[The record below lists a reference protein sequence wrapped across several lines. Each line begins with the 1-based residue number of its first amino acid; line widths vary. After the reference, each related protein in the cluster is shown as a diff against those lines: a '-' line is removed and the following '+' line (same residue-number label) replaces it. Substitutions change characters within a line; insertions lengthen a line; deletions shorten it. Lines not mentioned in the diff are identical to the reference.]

1 MSNED
6 KTEEQDKQQAATQ
19 ASAQP
24 RQPRIVWDD
33 SKMKTAYANV
43 CNVSTTREEFNFVF
57 GTHRNWHQAKTDLI
71 IDLSQRMIVSPQS
84 AKRLLKLLEASV
96 EKFESTYGE
105 IEMNKPAN
113 PEESATD
120 TTH

>member
-1 MSNED
+1 MSNKD
-6 KTEEQDKQQAATQ
+6 SSDDQKQ
-19 ASAQP
+19 AQS

-33 SKMKTAYANV
+33 SRMKTAYANV

-57 GTHRNWHQAKTDLI
+57 GTHRNWHQAKSDLV

-96 EKFESTYGE
+96 EKYESTYGE
-105 IEMNKPAN
+105 IEMTKAVGA
-113 PEESATD
+113 EETSTD